1 MAPSALTIIIG
12 AGPTSGAGIARVLA
26 RQEDGNLAVAL
37 LARNPEKL
45 NNLRNSIRKDT
56 NGVVHSF
63 PTDTQPDNLRQA
75 FQDIANHPDF
85 KSLKLKL
92 AIYHVKHSSKKP
104 FLEETAEAFNDS
116 MQTYTTGAV
125 VFAQEALKLIYAQ
138 NGGQTL
144 LADTNGQKKGTII
157 FTGTRVPCVLTRASP
172 PGTQSFVGPSPAA
185 LSPLLVLLFP
195 ALSVFPS
202 ITLPGLH
209 LIAKMSEAPAAGT
222 AIGEGELQP
231 PKHWTEHPVP
241 KDESESAADD
251 AASST
256 ASLSSSILEYRTI
269 NGRTYHS
276 DRGSNQYWGPNDAQQ
291 NETLDIQH
299 HVFTLAQNG
308 RLHFAPLPPKI
319 EKAVDI
325 GTGTGLW
332 AIDFG
337 DQYPD
342 TQVIGTDLSP
352 IQPSWSPPNVQFQ
365 IDDFS
370 QEWTFAEGSLDYVHT
385 RWLIGCVT
393 DWTALFKQ
401 AYKALKPGGWIES
414 FEVNGFFES
423 DDGTLKDKSALA
435 QWGMIFREGAKK
447 LGSTA
452 SFSVVRD
459 GLQKKSLE
467 EAGFVE
473 IQEHPI
479 KASHISFSLMRACN
493 GPTDTRRY
501 QLPTSG
507 WPKDANQKKVGEFT
521 KAAIENDAEG
531 AVGFSASHLGWS
543 QEEIGQYAAHLRR
556 ELRVGDQHAYYRAN
570 VAWAQKPGSS

>member
-1 MAPSALTIIIG
+1 
-12 AGPTSGAGIARVLA
+12 
-26 RQEDGNLAVAL
+26 
-37 LARNPEKL
+37 
-45 NNLRNSIRKDT
+45 
-56 NGVVHSF
+56 
-63 PTDTQPDNLRQA
+63 
-75 FQDIANHPDF
+75 
-85 KSLKLKL
+85 
-92 AIYHVKHSSKKP
+92 
-104 FLEETAEAFNDS
+104 
-116 MQTYTTGAV
+116 
-125 VFAQEALKLIYAQ
+125 
-138 NGGQTL
+138 
-144 LADTNGQKKGTII
+144 
-157 FTGTRVPCVLTRASP
+157 
-172 PGTQSFVGPSPAA
+172 
-185 LSPLLVLLFP
+185 
-195 ALSVFPS
+195 
-202 ITLPGLH
+202 
-209 LIAKMSEAPAAGT
+209 MSEAPAAAAT

-365 IDDFS
+365 IDDFT

-459 GLQKKSLE
+459 GLQKKALE

-479 KASHISFSLMRACN
+479 K
-493 GPTDTRRY
+493 
-501 QLPTSG
+501 LPTSG
-507 WPKDANQKKVGEFT
+507 WPKDPNQKKVGEFT

-556 ELRVGDQHAYYRAN
+556 ELRVGDQHAFYRAN
-570 VAWAQKPGSS
+570 VAWAQKPASS